1 MAEVKNSF
9 IKSKMNKD
17 LDARLLPNGEY
28 REGNNIQVSKSEGAD
43 VGALE
48 NVLGNVE
55 IADFKVLSGCNCN
68 LTAIGMYTDNLSDN
82 IYVFLTDYDETQN
95 NYIVQNLNYS
105 TTANNYVFQ
114 HNVASGQSLMLLSGA
129 FLNFSKNKPILNVN
143 LLEGILF
150 WTDNRNQPRK
160 ITLNNATSNA
170 TSSTTNSFY
179 TTEEQISVA
188 TYAPYQPINLYY
200 EKTAAYNVNGGQ
212 GATDPTT
219 PTSSAVTTI
228 NIPSSTLQGVNP
240 TDLTGAVVTA
250 STGIAAGTVIVSYS
264 SPTLTISAPTTG
276 IIPVNTTILFNANT
290 LPATTYGKYVTSMLD
305 ATAQTNPDGS
315 ANANYNAS
323 FNGDPDFLEDK
334 FVRFSYR
341 FKYIDNTYSLMAPFT
356 QAAFIPQQDGYFLG
370 TANPVL
376 AGNTKDE
383 QNAYRS
389 TVVDFMA
396 NKVNN
401 IFLQIPTPP
410 SETNGQPAAFGILGK
425 DLASTFHVSEIE
437 ILYKESDSLAVKV
450 VDTIQASEF
459 TGLSTVDGVN
469 TDTIVY
475 DYQSTKP
482 FKTLPDSELVRV
494 YDKIPVRAQGQEIIG
509 NRLVYSNFQNKHT
522 PPASIN
528 YNATASQKY
537 TDFSIPITSNEFS
550 PSLSTTSSV
559 EYPMHTLKQNRNYQI
574 GVILSDKYG
583 RSSTTI
589 LSSATSQQEDADGL
603 KLSGDTIYFPYNVV
617 DITGSTNN
625 INSWIGDSIKVLFNQ
640 PLPVSRPN
648 LQSLVPGVYNGDPT
662 SSDYNPLGWYSYKIV
677 VKQQEQEYYNVYL
690 PGILNPYPKDISVTE
705 DPQNTINTIVL
716 LNDNINKVPRDLT
729 EVGPE
734 QQQFRSAVELY
745 GRVSPDAN
753 AAPTFNQQYNPS
765 SASNVIPSVS
775 TVATIGKQNDLFDN
789 TTSVVFSEIYQ
800 SISNPEIARLSQD
813 EALPIG
819 SLPVGTQGA
828 AYNLLLGIYETKPF
842 DSLLDIYYETS
853 STGTVHQLNTA
864 ILGGNSAAS
873 GVTNTTDASTDDW
886 VFNLYENIQQGQ
898 SPNQS
903 FTGSYTTVTSLPD
916 QPFYPYKTNAA
927 GTRSIIS
934 NSNIKGA
941 ITLAQYT
948 ANGGFVAQDGFS
960 VTRSDGVDVSN
971 KFTLIKN
978 TDSQPFKYFI
988 VINNNENF
996 TYGPDSFNID
1006 TYEFLFEEVT
1016 DLDTNIITPVTATGK
1031 LRNIQPTITNCTTDD
1046 LNPVPGQTIIKQ
1058 FLGVNG
1064 SPVDQ
1069 QLGLS
1074 WHILNQNPSVDLE
1087 NGVPLIEINQDGELL
1102 NNTDLFPTG
1111 ISLTVQ
1117 LRDSGYIQNAS
1128 ETYNGIAY
1136 ADCPVTINAGA
1147 GFTAEP
1153 LNENF
1158 GNFEN
1163 LLINAGAESSTF
1175 IWAKETDIVNA
1186 YQAAPL
1192 LQKDGANPAEIPV
1205 NPREN
1210 IIINTGVNANSTGL
1224 NRVQTAQT
1232 EGSETWYWWNTIR
1245 TNAISLTTA
1254 TTRGGIQL
1262 NLGDNN
1268 GSNGVVTFGPFGRQ
1282 TTNGNTALRPSTTN
1296 NALDTLNQGT
1306 AFIGVDYV
1314 FSDYQGTGDKPA
1326 AAWPTYLQYRAS
1338 SADDF
1343 TTATDIEGRPI
1354 QFGGTQ
1360 EGGILVNGR
1369 STNDLSSVQYQ
1380 GNGIIFDNK
1389 EAQTVSGQS
1398 QTFTVSDSMEGTYTS
1413 NTAPGTTDHIGFDT
1427 FYGVTGRKVFAVGKN
1442 QAYRLSGGVENP
1454 DAPDAFGEYR
1464 LVVRYPYGSNT
1475 AGNVNPALTVFNI
1488 PTGATYGTDQKS
1500 KMNQQVYLRYGD
1512 FYQGKSFRYRI
1523 SQGFDSR
1530 EEAEAQ
1536 LTFPQVVFA
1545 KEAYMRYVS
1554 HFYTDADLT
1563 NVYLPHTT
1571 STKWHSYIGEDIN
1584 YFGDDNASP
1593 NASGIY
1599 PGQRLDEALN
1609 VTTSTYLVTK
1619 GNRGENDRKWV
1630 AQFDAGGKKVAYYAS
1645 IAAGVEPAYPCEYK
1659 GTAWTGPPIGTQ
1671 QGTMSISGTYL
1682 ANIGDT
1688 IDVFIN
1694 FDSLRFNPNAPSE
1707 SQAFFTKLSD
1717 GSTTFS
1723 ADQPI
1728 KQSITDLSVVS
1739 GFYPFPATL
1748 SFTCAVGITTVDY
1761 NGPGIRNGINYNG
1774 YAVVIKNVIFTA
1786 GSTVQQARGEPWWTG
1801 L

>member
-48 NVLGNVE
+48 NVLGNIE

-105 TTANNYVFQ
+105 PTANNYIFQ

-250 STGIAAGTVIVSYS
+250 STGIAAGTVIVSYVA
-264 SPTLTISAPTTG
+264 PTLTISAPTTG

-988 VINNNENF
+988 LINNNENF

-1016 DLDTNIITPVTATGK
+1016 DVDTNIITPVTATGK
-1031 LRNIQPTITNCTTDD
+1031 LRNIKPTITNCTTDD
-1046 LNPVPGQTIIKQ
+1046 LNPTPGQTIIKQ

-1074 WHILNQNPSVDLE
+1074 WHVLNQNPSVDLE

-1210 IIINTGVNANSTGL
+1210 ITINTGVNATTTGL
-1224 NRVQTAQT
+1224 NRVQTSQT

-1245 TNAISLTTA
+1245 TNKISLTTA
-1254 TTRGGIQL
+1254 TTQGSIQL
-1262 NLGDNN
+1262 NLGNN
-1268 GSNGVVTFGPFGRQ
+1268 TGSNGVVTTARQ
-1282 TTNGNTALRPSTTN
+1282 VSTDSRLNQNFNPATTNSG
-1296 NALDTLNQGT
+1296 LDTLNTGT
-1306 AFIGVDYV
+1306 AFIGIDYALT
-1314 FSDYQGTGDKPA
+1314 DYQGTDDQPSVI
-1326 AAWPTYLQYRAS
+1326 WPTYLQYRATS
-1338 SADDF
+1338 TDDF

-1354 QFGGTQ
+1354 QLGGTQ

-1369 STNDLSSVQYQ
+1369 FTNDGSGAQYM
-1380 GNGIIFDNK
+1380 GDGIIFDNIESQVGTSSSSTNTE
-1389 EAQTVSGQS
+1389 EAWVK
-1398 QTFTVSDSMEGTYTS
+1398 DSSETRYVS
-1413 NTAPGTTDHIGFDT
+1413 NTAPGTTNHISSRT
-1427 FYGVTGRKVFAVGKN
+1427 NYGVIGRRVFAVGKN
-1442 QAYRLSGGVENP
+1442 QAYRLGGGVENP

-1475 AGNVNPALTVFNI
+1475 AGNVNPALTVNNI
-1488 PTGATYGTDQKS
+1488 PSGAVYGTDTKS
-1500 KMNQQVYLRYGD
+1500 KSNQQVYLRYGD

-1530 EEAEAQ
+1530 EEAESQ

-1554 HFYTDADLT
+1554 HFYTDANLT
-1563 NVYLPHTT
+1563 NVYLPHNS

-1599 PGQRLDEALN
+1599 PGKLFEDIGIPSSMYGITR
-1609 VTTSTYLVTK
+1609 

-1659 GTAWTGPPIGTQ
+1659 GTLWTGPPNGTQ
-1671 QGTMSISGTYL
+1671 QGTMSITPSPSS

-1688 IDVFIN
+1688 LTQIFISFN
-1694 FDSLRFNPNAPSE
+1694 SIRFNPNAPSE

-1728 KQSITDLSVVS
+1728 KQAITELSVIS

-1748 SFTCAVGITTVDY
+1748 SFTCAFGTTTVTY
-1761 NGPGIRNGINYNG
+1761 QEANG
-1774 YAVVIKNVIFTA
+1774 YYGVLIKDIVLTG
-1786 GSTVQQARGEPWWTG
+1786 GSAQHQAASNAYWTG

>member
-105 TTANNYVFQ
+105 PTANNYVFQ

-250 STGIAAGTVIVSYS
+250 STGIAAGTVIVSYVA
-264 SPTLTISAPTTG
+264 PTLTISAPTTG

-305 ATAQTNPDGS
+305 ATTQTNPDGS

-356 QAAFIPQQDGYFLG
+356 QAAFIPKQDGYFLG

-376 AGNTKDE
+376 PGNTKDE

-625 INSWIGDSIKVLFNQ
+625 INSWVGDSIKVLFNQ

-745 GRVSPDAN
+745 GRVSPEATSTP
-753 AAPTFNQQYNPS
+753 AFNQQYNPS

-927 GTRSIIS
+927 GTRSIIN

-988 VINNNENF
+988 LINNNENF

-1074 WHILNQNPSVDLE
+1074 WHVLNQNPSVDLE

-1128 ETYNGIAY
+1128 ETYNGVAY
-1136 ADCPVTINAGA
+1136 VDCPITINAGA

-1210 IIINTGVNANSTGL
+1210 ITINTGVNANSTGL
-1224 NRVQTAQT
+1224 NRVQTPQT

-1245 TNAISLTTA
+1245 TNKISLTTA
-1254 TTRGGIQL
+1254 TTQGSIQL
-1262 NLGDNN
+1262 NLGNN
-1268 GSNGVVTFGPFGRQ
+1268 TGSNGVVTNARQ
-1282 TTNGNTALRPSTTN
+1282 VSTDSRLNQNFNPATTNSG
-1296 NALDTLNQGT
+1296 LDTLNTGT
-1306 AFIGVDYV
+1306 AFIGIDYV
-1314 FSDYQGTGDKPA
+1314 LTDYQGTDDQPSVI
-1326 AAWPTYLQYRAS
+1326 WPTYLQYRAS

-1369 STNDLSSVQYQ
+1369 FTNDGSGSQYM
-1380 GNGIIFDNK
+1380 GDGIIFDNIESQIGTSSSSTNTE
-1389 EAQTVSGQS
+1389 EAWVK
-1398 QTFTVSDSMEGTYTS
+1398 DSSETRYVS
-1413 NTAPGTTDHIGFDT
+1413 NTAPGTTNHISSRT
-1427 FYGVTGRKVFAVGKN
+1427 NYGVIGRRVFAVGKN
-1442 QAYRLSGGVENP
+1442 QAYRLGGGVENP

-1475 AGNVNPALTVFNI
+1475 AGNVNPALTVNNI
-1488 PTGATYGTDQKS
+1488 PSGAVYGTDTKS
-1500 KMNQQVYLRYGD
+1500 KSNQQVYLRYGD

-1530 EEAEAQ
+1530 EEAESQ

-1554 HFYTDADLT
+1554 HFYTDANLT
-1563 NVYLPHTT
+1563 NVYLPHNS

-1599 PGQRLDEALN
+1599 PGQLFEDIGIPSSLYGITR
-1609 VTTSTYLVTK
+1609 

-1630 AQFDAGGKKVAYYAS
+1630 AQFDAGGKKVPYYAS
-1645 IAAGVEPAYPCEYK
+1645 IAAGDEPAYPCEYK
-1659 GTAWTGPPIGTQ
+1659 GTLWTGPPNGTQ
-1671 QGTMSISGTYL
+1671 QGTMSITPTPSS

-1688 IDVFIN
+1688 LTQIFIN
-1694 FDSLRFNPNAPSE
+1694 FNSIRFNPNAPSE

-1728 KQSITDLSVVS
+1728 KQAITELSVIS

-1748 SFTCAVGITTVDY
+1748 SFTCAFGTTTVTY
-1761 NGPGIRNGINYNG
+1761 QEVNG
-1774 YAVVIKNVIFTA
+1774 YYSVIIKDIVLTG
-1786 GSTVQQARGEPWWTG
+1786 GSAQLQASSNAYWTG